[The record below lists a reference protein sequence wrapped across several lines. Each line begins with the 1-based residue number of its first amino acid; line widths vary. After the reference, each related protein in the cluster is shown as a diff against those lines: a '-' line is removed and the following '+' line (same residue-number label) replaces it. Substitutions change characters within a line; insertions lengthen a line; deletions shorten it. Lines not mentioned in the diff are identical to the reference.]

1 MLKVVFCDYLSDQF
15 FLFYIY
21 IDIRMYFKVVLIK

>member
-1 MLKVVFCDYLSDQF
+1 MLKVVFCDDLSDQF
-15 FLFYIY
+15 LLFYIY